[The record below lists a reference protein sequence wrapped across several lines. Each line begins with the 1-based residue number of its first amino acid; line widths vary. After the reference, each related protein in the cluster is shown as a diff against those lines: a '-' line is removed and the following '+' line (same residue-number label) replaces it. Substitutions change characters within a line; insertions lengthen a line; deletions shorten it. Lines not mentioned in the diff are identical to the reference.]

1 MSDSYGSDWSDSGK
15 ASQGRSGS
23 SKKKS
28 GPPTWLRVLSP
39 ISNLASLKRGGK
51 VKKRGKTRKAAR

>member
-1 MSDSYGSDWSDSGK
+1 MADSYGSDWSDSGK
-15 ASQGRSGS
+15 ASTRSGS